1 MKNDVMPSKVKMEYG
16 LLQTLLTEVKETLAT
31 DIELPFKEPRKF
43 GVVDLWKIRR
53 NAKTAGGMFKG

>member
-31 DIELPFKEPRKF
+31 DIELPLKEPKKF
-43 GVVDLWKIRR
+43 GAVDLWKIRR
-53 NAKTAGGMFKG
+53 NMKTAGAMFKG